1 MYEPIESLTRRRF
14 LSEMGLGFGSVAL
27 ATMLEGEANGAPLVT
42 PLPKAK
48 NVIWLFMIGG
58 ASHLET
64 FDPKPDA
71 PVEVRGPLDTIKTN
85 VPLI

>member
-64 FDPKPDA
+64 FDPKPA
-71 PVEVRGPLDTIKTN
+71 LSKFAGKTIEETPLAAC
-85 VPLI
+85 